1 MSKYNIEKIENLRLK
16 CIDFDVRIRN
26 SPIPLVVP
34 NCRQSYHFDNDRL
47 ICRFELVNTILLNN
61 KVTIEYLINLQK
73 YTFQNII
80 ETCKYDIL
88 NIYDD
93 FINTDNIIISD
104 IIFLDNK
111 YYYTCEFNEYFSI
124 LVKQVMQH
132 INYVNLLF
140 PNITNMT
147 TITIKNIL
155 YYEKNYSLSDY
166 LITMKKKEEM
176 KKQLLEKAKYN
187 NIINNIK
194 KEYKNLIDL
203 KTITDTENFIILCKE
218 SLISE
223 NIIDIVLSIESK

>member
-1 MSKYNIEKIENLRLK
+1 
-16 CIDFDVRIRN
+16 
-26 SPIPLVVP
+26 
-34 NCRQSYHFDNDRL
+34 
-47 ICRFELVNTILLNN
+47 
-61 KVTIEYLINLQK
+61 
-73 YTFQNII
+73 
-80 ETCKYDIL
+80 
-88 NIYDD
+88 
-93 FINTDNIIISD
+93 
-104 IIFLDNK
+104 
-111 YYYTCEFNEYFSI
+111 
-124 LVKQVMQH
+124 
-132 INYVNLLF
+132 
-140 PNITNMT
+140 MT